1 MPPTLL
7 YEIAQCFKCF
17 QFLNSKQLW
26 VQMCFIIT
34 DFNQKV
40 IKTDCH
46 QIVII
51 NDFDQIVIITD
62 FDQIVYIELASSSY
76 NRMPTA

>member
-34 DFNQKV
+34 DFNQ
-40 IKTDCH
+40 
-46 QIVII
+46 IVII

-62 FDQIVYIELASSSY
+62 FDQIVYIELASCPSSY